1 MTLARSPSHHISV
14 GGLPIVS
21 NSKTKKYVIFTDL
34 DGTLL
39 DHDTYS
45 YAPASDALK
54 KLRDTNTPLILASS
68 KTAAEIGPLRQELG
82 FETFPAIVENGAGVL
97 AAHIGSADGVSDYEK
112 IIEIINQAPAALRT
126 LYTGFHDWTTEDVSR
141 QTSLS
146 LQAAI
151 LAKQREYSEPGLWSG
166 SQDKL
171 ADFIKYLTENGLRA
185 QQGGRFLTISFGAG
199 KVDRMNE
206 IVGQLQTG
214 GDTIITVALGDAPN
228 DKQMLEHADIGFV
241 MSNNSNQYLFAP
253 NKPDHITYSAHS
265 GPTGW
270 NTCVL
275 SLFV

>member
-1 MTLARSPSHHISV
+1 MSK
-14 GGLPIVS
+14 
-21 NSKTKKYVIFTDL
+21 SKTKKYVIFTDL

-68 KTAAEIGPLRQELG
+68 KTAAEIAPLREELG
-82 FETFPAIVENGAGVL
+82 FETYPAIVENGAGIL
-97 AAHIGSADGVSDYEK
+97 TTPIGSADGDSDYDK
-112 IIEIINQAPAALRT
+112 IVEIINEAPSALRKQ
-126 LYTGFHDWTTEDVSR
+126 YTGFHDWSAEDVAR

-146 LQAAI
+146 LEGAI
-151 LAKQREYSEPGLWSG
+151 LAKQRDYSEPGLWSG
-166 SQDKL
+166 SQEEL
-171 ADFIKYLTENGLRA
+171 ADFTKYLTENGLRA

-206 IVGQLQTG
+206 IVNQFQTG
-214 GDTIITVALGDAPN
+214 GDTLTTVALGDAPN

-265 GPTGW
+265 GPKGW
-270 NTCVL
+270 NACVL